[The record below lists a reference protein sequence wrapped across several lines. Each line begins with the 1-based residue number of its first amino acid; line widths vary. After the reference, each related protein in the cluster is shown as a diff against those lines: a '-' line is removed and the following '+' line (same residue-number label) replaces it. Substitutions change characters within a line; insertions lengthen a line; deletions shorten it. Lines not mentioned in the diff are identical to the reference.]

1 MMSSPD
7 SPDPVVVPTPRT
19 PTKQM
24 DREAVVFL
32 IDASPAML
40 RRAPG
45 ATTHAV
51 DGARPDASSSTT
63 AGRGGAGSAVAT
75 YLDVALDCA
84 RGMLRDRVV
93 AAPSDKQG
101 VVFFNTERTRGLD
114 DHLDGLSARER
125 VYVHHR
131 MAPPSAR
138 RIQDLG
144 DFIGSDGVVR
154 FQETVGVRNVDAET
168 AASTGGNATN
178 TARDGNYVGD
188 GYYDALLRAH
198 HVARE
203 MLNDHPPAQRVAKR
217 CLLFTNRDAPL
228 PSNATSDDDTNAAS
242 SNEDG
247 RELVGQWREFA
258 DVHKIDVRLFALPRT
273 TSENAF
279 DARDSE
285 TNAQRSLR
293 IVPFDASKFYDHLLT
308 CCGDASEAEAADAA
322 APNAEPSGAESGRL
336 ISAGHAL
343 VAFDASSVPDGSQ
356 PSVTENAGGLHG
368 GFGLDMVQRAF
379 RKQTRRARKVR
390 GSFFRFGTEKEHAVA
405 VALYA
410 PFASAKRPKPVKV
423 HCRDLS
429 EVHCETVFVNTAVG
443 AYVEKEQLDK
453 KFVYI
458 GDARAVVTQDELAD
472 AKRAVEEDG
481 IHLIGFRENTPAF
494 RESFLRWA
502 RTGRPAR
509 LMRPAAVDDA
519 GSKSGGKGA
528 KYGGFRGERGDTSEG
543 DASRR
548 VRPLRSEATTK
559 AAECDAF
566 FALADAMRRKNRVG
580 VGIVA
585 RTGSRDAGARGC
597 VLVPATDVDGEIIGM
612 RVIDT
617 PFADDI
623 RYPERNHDFA
633 AMADATAAAADATVD
648 EPQKG
653 SAFDDVAGS
662 RGATAEQVRAAE
674 EVIDAL
680 AVHAYDPADIANPA
694 LARHYRVLE
703 CQALDVP
710 WTDADERETD
720 ATRPPS
726 TLELERVGVKEPARA
741 FKRSVYG
748 ENHEQE
754 SLEDAKPAPSKRP
767 RPIGGGLSDDA
778 PIDFASLARD
788 DQLERCTAAA
798 LKAYCKEN
806 ELKTTGVKAALAE
819 RVKAHALGG

>member
-1 MMSSPD
+1 
-7 SPDPVVVPTPRT
+7 
-19 PTKQM
+19 M

-51 DGARPDASSSTT
+51 DGARPDASSSTAAT
-63 AGRGGAGSAVAT
+63 GRGGAGSAVAT

-101 VVFFNTERTRGLD
+101 VVFFNAERTRGLD

-154 FQETVGVRNVDAET
+154 FQETVGVRDIDAET
-168 AASTGGNATN
+168 AASPLRGNATN
-178 TARDGNYVGD
+178 TRSRAGAGGD

-228 PSNATSDDDTNAAS
+228 PVLPVCVSNAHTSDDDVMNAAF

-247 RELVGQWREFA
+247 RELVAQWREFA

-308 CCGDASEAEAADAA
+308 CCGDASEGLEAADFD
-322 APNAEPSGAESGRL
+322 APNAEPSGAESGRTQTNY
-336 ISAGHAL
+336 SAGHAL
-343 VAFDASSVPDGSQ
+343 VAFDASSSVP
-356 PSVTENAGGLHG
+356 VTEISENASGGLHG

-443 AYVEKEQLDK
+443 AYVEKDALDK

-458 GDARAVVTQDELAD
+458 GDARAVVTRDELAD

-481 IHLIGFRENTPAF
+481 IHLIGFRENTRAF

-519 GSKSGGKGA
+519 GGKSGGKGA
-528 KYGGFRGERGDTSEG
+528 KYGEFRGGRGDTSGG
-543 DASRR
+543 DASA
-548 VRPLRSEATTK
+548 VRPLRSEAASK
-559 AAECDAF
+559 AAACDAF

-580 VGIVA
+580 VGITA

-597 VLVPATDVDGEIIGM
+597 VLVPAEDADGQIIGM
-612 RVIDT
+612 RVIDA

-633 AMADATAAAADATVD
+633 AMAEATAAAADAIVD
-648 EPQKG
+648 EPRG

-726 TLELERVGVKEPARA
+726 TLELERVGVKEPAQA

-748 ENHEQE
+748 ENHEHE
-754 SLEDAKPAPSKRP
+754 ASEDLKPAPVLKKRP

-788 DQLERCTAAA
+788 DRLERCTAAA
-798 LKAYCKEN
+798 LKAYCKQN

>member
-1 MMSSPD
+1 
-7 SPDPVVVPTPRT
+7 
-19 PTKQM
+19 M

-51 DGARPDASSSTT
+51 DGARPDASSSTAT
-63 AGRGGAGSAVAT
+63 GRGGAGSAVAT

-101 VVFFNTERTRGLD
+101 VVFFNAERTRGLD

-154 FQETVGVRNVDAET
+154 FQETVGVRDIDAET
-168 AASTGGNATN
+168 AASTGGNAMN
-178 TARDGNYVGD
+178 TARAGAGGD

-228 PSNATSDDDTNAAS
+228 PVSPVPVRVSNAHVSDDDSNAVF

-247 RELVGQWREFA
+247 RELVAQWREFA

-279 DARDSE
+279 DENARDSE

-308 CCGDASEAEAADAA
+308 CCGDASEAEAADFD
-322 APNAEPSGAESGRL
+322 APNAEPSGAGGGRL

-343 VAFDASSVPDGSQ
+343 VAFDASSVP
-356 PSVTENAGGLHG
+356 VTETENASDGLHG

-443 AYVEKEQLDK
+443 AYVEKDALDK
-453 KFVYI
+453 KFVHI
-458 GDARAVVTQDELAD
+458 GDARAVVTRDELAD

-481 IHLIGFRENTPAF
+481 IHLIGFRENTRAF

-519 GSKSGGKGA
+519 GGKSGGKGA
-528 KYGGFRGERGDTSEG
+528 KYGGFRGGRGDTSGG
-543 DASRR
+543 DASA
-548 VRPLRSEATTK
+548 VRPLRSEAASK
-559 AAECDAF
+559 AAACDAF

-580 VGIVA
+580 VGITA

-597 VLVPATDVDGEIIGM
+597 VMVPAEDADGQIIGM
-612 RVIDT
+612 RVIDA

-633 AMADATAAAADATVD
+633 AMAEATAAAADAIVD
-648 EPQKG
+648 EPRG

-726 TLELERVGVKEPARA
+726 TLELERVGVKEPAQA

-748 ENHEQE
+748 ENHEHE
-754 SLEDAKPAPSKRP
+754 ASEDLKPAPSKRP

>member
-1 MMSSPD
+1 
-7 SPDPVVVPTPRT
+7 
-19 PTKQM
+19 M

-51 DGARPDASSSTT
+51 DGARPDASSSTAT
-63 AGRGGAGSAVAT
+63 GRGGAGSAVAT

-101 VVFFNTERTRGLD
+101 VVFFNAERTRGLD

-154 FQETVGVRNVDAET
+154 FQETVGVRDIDAET

-178 TARDGNYVGD
+178 TARAGAGGD

-217 CLLFTNRDAPL
+217 CLLFTNTDAPL
-228 PSNATSDDDTNAAS
+228 PDAS
-242 SNEDG
+242 SVSDATALSEDG
-247 RELVGQWREFA
+247 RELIGQWREFA
-258 DVHKIDVRLFALPRT
+258 NVHKIDVRLFALPRT
-273 TSENAF
+273 ISDDERDAESSNAP
-279 DARDSE
+279 
-285 TNAQRSLR
+285 LR
-293 IVPFDASKFYDHLLT
+293 VAPFDASKFYDNLVT
-308 CCGDASEAEAADAA
+308 CCAEEEDEDDAPEGERSGDASAKKTKT
-322 APNAEPSGAESGRL
+322 GGRASERASPGVL
-336 ISAGHAL
+336 TPTGHEL
-343 VAFDASSVPDGSQ
+343 VAFHGSGDDGAIHAS
-356 PSVTENAGGLHG
+356 NG
-368 GFGLDMVQRAF
+368 GFGLDSVTRAF
-379 RKQTRRARKVR
+379 RARTRRTRKVR

-443 AYVEKEQLDK
+443 AYVEKDALDK
-453 KFVYI
+453 KFVHI
-458 GDARAVVTQDELAD
+458 GDARAVVTRDELAD

-481 IHLIGFRENTPAF
+481 IHLIGFRENTRAF

-519 GSKSGGKGA
+519 GGKSGGKGA
-528 KYGGFRGERGDTSEG
+528 KYGGFRGGRGDTSGG
-543 DASRR
+543 DASA
-548 VRPLRSEATTK
+548 VRPLRSEAASK
-559 AAECDAF
+559 AAACDAF

-580 VGIVA
+580 VGITA

-597 VLVPATDVDGEIIGM
+597 VLVPAEDADGQIIGM
-612 RVIDT
+612 RVIDA

-633 AMADATAAAADATVD
+633 AMAEATAAAADAIVD
-648 EPQKG
+648 EPRG

-726 TLELERVGVKEPARA
+726 TLELERVGVKEPAQA

-748 ENHEQE
+748 ENHEHE
-754 SLEDAKPAPSKRP
+754 ASEDLKPAPSKRP